1 MPKKVSQK
9 EIEEM
14 IDDFFNGI
22 ETKDLARKFN
32 CTKTTINRHLKKNID
47 EEKYNQTVLQ
57 NNKKK
62 EILAN
67 IDGDINSPNFDVVS
81 SKKDDLIDSFSNSS
95 FLEIA
100 PLNYEIDNIPQKD
113 LSSIPISEIELPKT
127 VYMIVDKKIELETKY
142 LKDYPNW
149 AFLSQDELNRKTI
162 EIYLDLR
169 NAKRFCNKEQK
180 VIKVPNTELFR
191 IVAPIL
197 LSRGISRII
206 NADQLI
212 AL

>member
-22 ETKDLARKFN
+22 VIKELAIKFN

-47 EEKYNQTVLQ
+47 KEKYNQTLLQ

-62 EILAN
+62 EIVASIN
-67 IDGDINSPNFDVVS
+67 SDINSPNFDEIS
-81 SKKDDLIDSFSNSS
+81 SNKEDLIDSFSNSS

-149 AFLSQDELNRKTI
+149 SFLSQDELDRKTI
-162 EIYLDLR
+162 EIYLDLK

-180 VIKVPNTELFR
+180 VIKVPNAEVFR

-197 LSRGISRII
+197 LSRGISRIV
-206 NADQLI
+206 NADKLI

>member
-32 CTKTTINRHLKKNID
+32 CTKTTIHRHLKKNID